1 MVMARVEIYTTMLCP
16 YCYRAK
22 KLLSDRGAD
31 FTEIDV
37 MMDQKL
43 RKEMVTRAN
52 GRRTV
57 PQIFINGAHVGGSD
71 ELQALDAA
79 GKLAPMLAATPA

>member
-1 MVMARVEIYTTMLCP
+1 MAKVEIYTTMLCP

-22 KLLSDRGAD
+22 KLLSERGAA

-37 MMDQKL
+37 MMDQNL
-43 RKEMVTRAN
+43 RKQMVARAG

-57 PQIFINGAHVGGSD
+57 PQIFINGTHVGGSD
-71 ELQALDAA
+71 ELYALDAA
-79 GKLAPMLAATPA
+79 GKLQPMLEAVPA

>member
-1 MVMARVEIYTTMLCP
+1 MAKVEIYTTMLCP

-22 KLLSDRGAD
+22 KLLSERGAD

-37 MMDQKL
+37 MMDQNL
-43 RKEMVTRAN
+43 RKEMMTRAN

-57 PQIFINGAHVGGSD
+57 PQIFINGTHVGGSD
-71 ELQALDAA
+71 ELYALDAA
-79 GKLAPMLAATPA
+79 GKLQPMLEAVPA

>member
-1 MVMARVEIYTTMLCP
+1 MAKVEIYTTMLCP

-22 KLLSDRGAD
+22 KLLSERGAD

-43 RKEMVTRAN
+43 RKEMVARAN

-57 PQIFINGAHVGGSD
+57 PQIFINGTHVGGSD
-71 ELQALDAA
+71 ELYALDAA
-79 GKLAPMLAATPA
+79 GKLQPMLEAVPA

>member
-1 MVMARVEIYTTMLCP
+1 MAKVEIYTTMLCP

-22 KLLSDRGAD
+22 KLLTERGAA

-37 MMDQKL
+37 MMDQDL
-43 RKEMVTRAN
+43 RKEMVARAG

-57 PQIFINGAHVGGSD
+57 PQIFINGTHVGGSD
-71 ELQALDAA
+71 ELYALDAA
-79 GKLAPMLAATPA
+79 GKLAPLLEMAPA

>member
-1 MVMARVEIYTTMLCP
+1 MAKVEIYTTMLCP

-22 KLLSDRGAD
+22 KLLNERGAA

-37 MMDQKL
+37 MMDQNL
-43 RKEMVTRAN
+43 RKEMITRAG

-57 PQIFINGAHVGGSD
+57 PQIFIDGRHIGGSD
-71 ELQALDAA
+71 ELYALDAA
-79 GKLAPMLAATPA
+79 GKLKPLLEAVPA

>member
-1 MVMARVEIYTTMLCP
+1 MAKVEIYTTMLCP

-22 KLLSDRGAD
+22 KLLSDRGAA

-43 RKEMVTRAN
+43 RKEMVMRAN

-57 PQIFINGAHVGGSD
+57 PQIFINGTHVGGSD

>member
-1 MVMARVEIYTTMLCP
+1 MTKVEIYTTMLCP

-22 KLLSDRGAD
+22 KLLSERGAD

-43 RKEMVTRAN
+43 RKEMVARAN

-57 PQIFINGAHVGGSD
+57 PQIFINGTHVGGSD
-71 ELQALDAA
+71 ELHALDAA
-79 GKLAPMLAATPA
+79 GKLQPMLEAVPA

>member
-1 MVMARVEIYTTMLCP
+1 MAKVEIYTTMLCP

-22 KLLSDRGAD
+22 KLLSERGAD

-43 RKEMVTRAN
+43 RKEMVARAN

-57 PQIFINGAHVGGSD
+57 PQIFINGTHVGGSD
-71 ELQALDAA
+71 ELHALDAA
-79 GKLAPMLAATPA
+79 GKLQPMLEAVPA

>member
-1 MVMARVEIYTTMLCP
+1 MAKVEIYTTMLCP

-22 KLLSDRGAD
+22 KLLTERGAA

-37 MMDQKL
+37 MMDQDL
-43 RKEMVTRAN
+43 RKEMVARAG

-57 PQIFINGAHVGGSD
+57 PQIFINGTHVGGSD
-71 ELQALDAA
+71 ELYALDAA
-79 GKLAPMLAATPA
+79 GKLAPMLEMAPA